1 MAIRPLNT
9 ELQTSL
15 LNEEEFAYA
24 HIVKFEKGL
33 LTSTGESAKG
43 PNTYS
48 YVTDGSFDIVF
59 DDGSLDSEGNS
70 NGPQTYIANKLLSV
84 GSITEKTH
92 ASASSFN
99 LNIAAN
105 ALNTTLSTNIVTT
118 SSTITAPVDLVDA
131 GFSEGDKIQLVFGNS
146 SETNHNDYFRIDS
159 FTNENKT
166 AVVTASSTALVA
178 NGSSRGVTLRFA
190 SEEVVGPLKDK
201 GAVGYATYLNR
212 DIFVYKA
219 HIDVETGSIIGAPFL
234 LFKGIIASSKL
245 SDDPD
250 KGIQVSWG
258 CTSHWGDFVRVN
270 GRLTTDSDHRA
281 LTGSGASDPS
291 ALKRI
296 EYQNDLGFLHSEQAI
311 NLMAIYQVQ
320 ETRQKVKFKKGFLG
334 FGSKVK
340 TQEYTVDVD
349 REVDLRFNL
358 EAKYLPVVY
367 GVQRIDS
374 IPIFVDSL
382 KTDSKKVYAAYALCE
397 GPIASLLDVYF
408 DDVSSICIDGKD
420 FDTRSSQTE
429 ENTVDVLCTGRADRG
444 DTLTG
449 VTVNGTTQV
458 NFGFASMSFGG
469 STWNIGSGFNFNIDY
484 SNTEFEGFNINP
496 TFATGATSGATA
508 GVGTVHEKGNTF
520 VTPIDT
526 RLVFHAGKDNQKADN
541 LLANI
546 ALQNNFKVQ
555 SDYYTGTA
563 DYWGPNHQLLDTA
576 YVVAEYTIGE
586 GETTIP
592 ALDFTVRGK
601 ILECYNY
608 DYSYTPDVTRVSDPI
623 SNFGLGDAVEIR
635 RSSNAAKLDD
645 AVIADIYTF
654 VDEEG
659 FSETRV
665 RFKDAPDLSYG
676 SEGQDIETAFYINPV
691 GNTAIKWHMTT
702 YSHVFDFGEVEAQLV
717 EEIVSAGTGSSSG
730 SSATIPS
737 SSNVA
742 VAANLPFTS
751 SIALA
756 TAPGFNLNFEFTEQE
771 LRDIAAMVTGTF
783 NYDAIYGATN
793 TVIDNLGAADDLD
806 ANEVNVIIIKDA
818 IKLSNT
824 ASNLND
830 AYNDL
835 IIEVSRTNTATGD
848 VYTQQRKIIDYD
860 GASKIATVG
869 KPFDY
874 DYIPASTDTF
884 RILPTGDRRVSIN
897 PAIQLLD
904 YTTNTRYGRG
914 LNISRDLNLSTFLD
928 SARTCDT
935 RSDVTVQI
943 SSSTTIA
950 EGEEYRYPATGD
962 VQFQGTVKSF
972 ETLNGYKQVVFTDV
986 IGKLG
991 YRWQDWKSFPV
1002 GELVWHPTYATNG
1015 SFTGTFLVAGT
1026 GSTMPAPTVNQI
1038 NSVTLR
1044 KVGTTT
1050 DIDLNLD
1057 WPSAADGNVLVRA
1070 YSGLL
1075 GQQYTSGYSLYDSD
1089 DVKYWR
1095 YVGWDSQDQRQVT
1108 RHQTNMVLN
1117 TSASLFDN
1125 INNMLGHFNGI
1136 LRHSNGAYELSVASG
1151 SSTFEAPQLIHED
1164 DIIGQLN
1171 VEDAGQKGT
1180 YNTVTTSVSDPQIM
1194 FGERSVTFFNSNY
1207 LKEDKNIPKK
1217 GDIKT
1222 PFITNYFNS
1231 RINAKQFLEQSRY
1244 GLSINFTLGPRG
1256 ALLLAGELIKITHP
1270 RFGWDEKMFRISS
1283 LTLKDN
1289 CLVQVSADEHTDS
1302 AYLISHVSEP
1312 SIKGAE
1318 ATTAN
1323 IAPPLPITGLE
1334 ASSNDRGGIELN
1346 WVNSAGYNPATYS
1359 IQIWRNDDISF
1370 SGGAGA
1376 KLVAT
1381 VKGDTYT
1388 DTIISEGRLN
1398 KYYWVR
1404 YTVNAP
1410 QQRSSQVAPKEIFS
1424 VYHPLAVANGIL
1436 GISDSNVDG
1445 VSINFTNENTSV
1457 STLENDELDFSD
1469 TNVDINVFIGSN
1481 IVPFDGTSPY
1491 ATPSFRVTSVA
1502 DEGITT
1508 PVATNTSTTWSQ
1520 GNISEM
1526 TIDKGKITYTIT
1538 IKNTLGDESNYSR
1551 VQNIAKLFRG
1561 SDGSIGTDGDR
1572 GPGVWHIGVTTLPNT
1587 SAQAATAWD
1596 NGSGSQPATEIASD
1610 QAWFYTGTQS
1620 DPTTQA
1626 VFIFDGID
1634 WIEQAQVIDGDL
1646 IVSGT
1651 ITADAIAANTITAEE
1666 IAAGTITADQIA
1678 AATITA
1684 TEIAADAITAEKIEA
1699 GAITSEKIDSE
1710 AITTDKLAA
1719 NSITA
1724 AKIDTNAITADK
1736 VAADAITAAKI
1747 NVTDLSS
1754 IAANIGAITAGTLSS
1769 NVTDPIPDANSAPT
1783 DLENG
1788 AFIDLN
1794 AGKFVFGDASEYI
1807 LWNGTNLTISGGTI
1821 TGSTFD
1827 GTAGVIVQEDGTEE
1841 AATATT
1847 LNFTSGINVE
1857 VTDNVATIS
1866 VDAPDDFVNSLSF
1879 ATATGILTVGRSES
1893 TDLTVDLDGRYLTT
1907 ESNDYADSLA
1917 FATDTGILTIGRTG
1931 SLTDLTVDLDGRYLT
1946 TYTDTN
1952 NFPTSLAWST
1962 TSGVLTLNRN
1972 GLTALTVD
1980 LDGRYSTTDTT
1991 YTIGSSTSGD
2001 DVRINLTGS
2010 DTTTDFI
2017 TLTAG
2022 ANVSLSQTGDVITIA
2037 AADSDSVL
2045 SNEDVEDIV
2054 GAMVSGNTETGIT
2067 VTYDDPT
2074 GKLNFSAT
2082 GTTYAISAVDS
2093 AEDAIIRLAGGG
2105 VNDDVTLAAGNNISI
2120 DVSGD
2125 TITIN
2130 AGDTDT
2136 VLTSEEVQDIV
2147 GAMFTGNTETN
2158 ISATYQDG
2166 DGTIDLVSSNDYAD
2180 SLAFATDTGILTV
2193 GRTGSL
2199 TDLTVDLDGR
2209 YLTSQTTNLSYTTA
2223 ATTGTVNSSTGTN
2236 ATLPAATTSL
2246 AGLLTGE
2253 DKTKLNGIATN
2264 ANNYSL
2270 PTNNVTN
2277 ATVSGQ
2283 TLTLTRQGAANTTFT
2298 NTDTN
2303 NYPTSFGWAT
2313 NTGVLTLNRSGLSA
2327 ISIDLDGRYS
2337 TSDTNTTYTIGAVDS
2352 GANAILRLTAGGSG
2366 SGTDDVTF
2374 IAGSNITLTPNTTN
2388 STIEIDATDTN
2399 TTNFN
2404 VQANSGTATNISAG
2418 ETINFIGSGATSI
2431 ARSGNVFTI
2440 SSTDNNTDTTNF
2452 NIRANTSATTN
2463 ISAGETISFTGSGAT
2478 SVTRSGNTFTIASTD
2493 TNTNTTYSAGAGLSL
2508 SGTQFSVTNNSTTF
2522 ENIKAAYAQIDTIVA
2537 QNIDTNVLN
2546 ANSVLARTVQVF
2558 PSGGTAPNISGT
2570 TLTGSGAILKSDGDF
2585 YIGNVSANKYMFWDQ
2600 SAGSMTVR
2608 GTINADDIQ
2617 GDVSIVRGFQFPA
2630 QTVSASAAW
2639 TQIGGE
2645 IELDASTGP
2654 GGHIPQAII
2663 SGYIAHTSNIDHRL
2677 RILMKTDA
2685 ASENV
2690 SIGVPLSFV
2699 PPGKYLGNL
2708 QFVGD
2713 KTVQCPVGSEIQ
2725 QDVTG
2730 AKMQVSFSYYTASTN
2745 RTSVSG
2751 YGQGTFNLVNNCYA
2765 GFTAGVY
2772 TQVGSTILGRT
2783 GNSTSEK
2790 NFSIQGYFGKN
2801 TTGTVT
2807 MKLEMQN
2814 ESTSGA
2820 ATITGTTGM
2829 LIGIR

>member
-59 DDGSLDSEGNS
+59 DDGSVDSEGSS

-320 ETRQKVKFKKGFLG
+320 ETRQKVKYKKGFLG

-458 NFGFASMSFGG
+458 NFGFTSMSFGG

-496 TFATGATSGATA
+496 TFVTGATSGATA

-1270 RFGWDEKMFRISS
+1270 RFGWDEKMFRISN

-1346 WVNSAGYNPATYS
+1346 WVNSVGYNPATYS

-1502 DEGITT
+1502 DEGITA

-1907 ESNDYADSLA
+1907 E
-1917 FATDTGILTIGRTG
+1917 
-1931 SLTDLTVDLDGRYLT
+1931 
-1946 TYTDTN
+1946 
-1952 NFPTSLAWST
+1952 
-1962 TSGVLTLNRN
+1962 
-1972 GLTALTVD
+1972 
-1980 LDGRYSTTDTT
+1980 
-1991 YTIGSSTSGD
+1991 
-2001 DVRINLTGS
+2001 
-2010 DTTTDFI
+2010 
-2017 TLTAG
+2017 
-2022 ANVSLSQTGDVITIA
+2022 
-2037 AADSDSVL
+2037 
-2045 SNEDVEDIV
+2045 
-2054 GAMVSGNTETGIT
+2054 
-2067 VTYDDPT
+2067 
-2074 GKLNFSAT
+2074 
-2082 GTTYAISAVDS
+2082 
-2093 AEDAIIRLAGGG
+2093 
-2105 VNDDVTLAAGNNISI
+2105 
-2120 DVSGD
+2120 
-2125 TITIN
+2125 
-2130 AGDTDT
+2130 
-2136 VLTSEEVQDIV
+2136 
-2147 GAMFTGNTETN
+2147 
-2158 ISATYQDG
+2158 
-2166 DGTIDLVSSNDYAD
+2166 SNDYAD

-2617 GDVSIVRGFQFPA
+2617 GDVSIVRGFQLPS

-2730 AKMQVSFSYYTASTN
+2730 AKMQVSFSYYTASNNT
-2745 RTSVSG
+2745 TSVSG
-2751 YGQGTFNLVNNCYA
+2751 YAQGTFNLVNNCYA